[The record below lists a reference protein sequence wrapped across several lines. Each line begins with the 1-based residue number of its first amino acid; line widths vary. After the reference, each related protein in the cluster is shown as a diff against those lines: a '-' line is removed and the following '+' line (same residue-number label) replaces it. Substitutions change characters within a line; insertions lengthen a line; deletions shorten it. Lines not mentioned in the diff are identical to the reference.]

1 VSLQQPGAS
10 FRRPPKRESGVGS
23 LPDAM
28 RMRQSLA
35 QFEEAFRH
43 EAAESVV
50 RRERLRKHAA
60 QRSQV
65 RRVERRRQAGKLRFA
80 LLTLTIVVTAVV
92 VTIVMFETLAMLAG

>member
-1 VSLQQPGAS
+1 VSIQPGAT
-10 FRRPPKRESGVGS
+10 FRRPPKRDKGVGS
-23 LPDAM
+23 LPASM

-35 QFEEAFRH
+35 DFEAAFRE

-60 QRSQV
+60 QRSRI
-65 RRVERRRQAGKLRFA
+65 RRVHRQRQQGKLRFTLLA
-80 LLTLTIVVTAVV
+80 LSIVITAVV